1 MTTRG
6 FALACAL
13 LLLSAG
19 SAYAQD
25 YARNGF
31 YAGLG
36 GSLGIDTAVEAEL
49 EKLTGVNVQIDE
61 AGGLHA
67 RLGYRF
73 HPRIST
79 EIHFEWL
86 DDADISFQAAGGKDA
101 ATLERFTY
109 TANAKAYLLTGPF
122 QPFLL
127 AGVGLMRMEFRID
140 PPPGGPILPL
150 VGNPME
156 LLEDMTEKDFVARFG
171 GGFEIYATENIAVT
185 LDASYVLPTGDLKN
199 FDYISIGFGAQYRF

>member
-1 MTTRG
+1 MTARG

-13 LLLSAG
+13 LLLSTD

-31 YAGLG
+31 YVGVAG
-36 GSLGIDTAVEAEL
+36 SIGIDTAVEDEL
-49 EKLTGVNVQIDE
+49 EKLTGVGVDIDE

-79 EIHFEWL
+79 EFHFEWL

-127 AGVGLMRMEFRID
+127 AGVGLMRIKFRFD
-140 PPPGGPILPL
+140 PPPPPPPGGPILPFI
-150 VGNPME
+150 GDITE
-156 LLEDMTEKDFVARFG
+156 EDFAVRFG
-171 GGFEIYATENIAVT
+171 GGVEIYATEKIAVN
-185 LDASYVLPTGDLKN
+185 LDASYVLPTGNLKD